1 MRPGIVAMAEELERN
16 DMVRLMTMKGELV
29 ALATMLTRSEM
40 VADMNEGEI
49 ARPDS
54 VFLPT
59 EAYPRAWKKND
70 SSS

>member
-1 MRPGIVAMAEELERN
+1 MAEELERN
-16 DMVRLMTMKGELV
+16 DIVRLMTMKGELV

-59 EAYPRAWKKND
+59 EVYPRAWKKND